1 MKGFA
6 VFSEPDVKAL
16 LRALPSAPPF
26 IELLDGTGIITEK
39 LLRAELSRLILD
51 SPELPGRTSVFE
63 LGKELFV
70 EAEAVERLLPAQ
82 QETWARIGT
91 AIIVRPYA
99 AFFIFSFFTFSPW
112 YYAGI
117 AKWGRLVMSSNG

>member
-70 EAEAVERLLPAQ
+70 EAEAVERLLPAK

-99 AFFIFSFFTFSPW
+99 AFLFFLSSHSLL
-112 YYAGI
+112 GI
-117 AKWGRLVMSSNG
+117 MPELLSGGG